1 MALLAVAD
9 AIEQILR
16 AVEPLPVESVALS
29 DALGGVLAQ
38 DLVAQR
44 TQPPAPLSAMDGYAV
59 RADDVSK
66 VPVTLTVIGEAA
78 AGHPFAKE
86 VKAGQCARIFTGG
99 VLPRGTDTVVI
110 QENTSREGNRVTI
123 NTAASCGRHVRVAG
137 IDFRQGDVLLKSG
150 HRLSDR
156 DLMLAAGMNYPSLR
170 VHRRP
175 TIAILG
181 TGDELVPPGSSPRD
195 GEIIYSSGFAL
206 AALIRAEGAHVIE
219 LGVAR
224 DNVEDI
230 VACVRRARG
239 AKADVLLT
247 TGGASVGDHDL
258 VQKALAT
265 EGLGLSFW
273 KIAMRPGKPMMHG
286 RLGPMHVLGVPGNP
300 VSSYVCTF
308 LFLLPL
314 IRKLAGRSDLHAQP
328 HAARLGRALPQNDER
343 AEYMRATLAK
353 DADGG
358 WIATPFPDQDS
369 SLMAPLAKA
378 DCLVIRDAHA
388 DAAPAGS
395 HCVILK
401 LAL

>member
-1 MALLAVAD
+1 MALLPVAD
-9 AIEQILR
+9 AIAQILR
-16 AVEPLPVESVALS
+16 GVEPLPADSVTLS
-29 DALGGVLAQ
+29 EALGCVLAQ

-44 TQPPAPLSAMDGYAV
+44 TQPPAALSAMDGYAV
-59 RADDVSK
+59 RADDVAK
-66 VPVTLTVIGEAA
+66 APVTLTVIGEAA
-78 AGHPFAKE
+78 AGHPFAAE
-86 VKAGQCARIFTGG
+86 IKAGQCARIFTGG

-110 QENTSREGNRVTI
+110 QENASRQGYRVTI
-123 NTAASCGRHVRVAG
+123 DTASTRGRHVRAAG
-137 IDFRQGDVLLKSG
+137 IDFKQGDVLLERG

-156 DLMLAAGMNYPSLR
+156 DLMLAAAMNYPSLN
-170 VHRRP
+170 VHRLP
-175 TIAILG
+175 TVAILG
-181 TGDELVPPGSSPRD
+181 TGDELVPPGSSPND

-206 AALIRAEGAHVIE
+206 AALIRAEGAHVVE

-224 DNVEDI
+224 DNIEDI
-230 VACVRRARG
+230 VACIRRARE

-247 TGGASVGDHDL
+247 TGGASVGEHDL
-258 VQKALAT
+258 VQKALAA
-265 EGLGLSFW
+265 EGLDLSFW

-286 RLGPMHVLGVPGNP
+286 RLGAMHVLGVPGNP

-314 IRKLAGRSDLHAQP
+314 IRQLAGRSDLHAQP
-328 HAARLGRALPQNDER
+328 QAAKLGRGLPQNDER

-358 WIATPFPDQDS
+358 WVATPFPNQDS

-388 DAAPAGS
+388 STAPAGS